1 MDHGHIY
8 LSLVSSPLP
17 PVSPRARELAIEQLS
32 AHFANDELTL
42 EELERRIERVY
53 KASTAAELDRIT
65 ADLGRQL
72 GPPPKSGTT
81 PVRLPDA
88 QLVAPIDVAERGRM
102 LSIMGE
108 SKRLGRWSVPRHLDV
123 VAIMSDMRLDLTHA
137 ALPVGIVDI
146 DVRVV
151 WAAFRLIVPPGM
163 RVVNQIHAV
172 MAAVNSATDDLSS
185 VASAGGGPIIRL
197 TGLALMGEV
206 KIVVRRREDP
216 YGLDVDD

>member
-1 MDHGHIY
+1 MDHGQIY
-8 LSLVSSPLP
+8 LSPVSSPLP

-32 AHFANDELTL
+32 ARFANDELTL

-65 ADLGRQL
+65 ADLGRPLAAPQSP
-72 GPPPKSGTT
+72 GAT
-81 PVRLPDA
+81 PRRLPDT
-88 QLVAPIDVAERGRM
+88 QLISPIDVADRGRM

-108 SKRLGRWSVPRHLDV
+108 TKRLGRWSVPRHLDV
-123 VAIMSDMRLDLTHA
+123 LAIMSDMRLDLTQA
-137 ALPVGIVDI
+137 VLPVGIVDI

-172 MAAVNSATDDLSS
+172 MASVHSATDDLSS
-185 VASAGGGPIIRL
+185 VASAGGGPIVRL

-206 KIVVRRREDP
+206 KVVVRRREDP
-216 YGLDVDD
+216 YDLDDDD

>member
-1 MDHGHIY
+1 M
-8 LSLVSSPLP
+8 SSPLP

-32 AHFANDELTL
+32 ARFANDELTL

-53 KASTAAELDRIT
+53 KASTSAELDRVT
-65 ADLGRQL
+65 ADLGRPL
-72 GPPPKSGTT
+72 AAPSRPGAT
-81 PVRLPDA
+81 PARLPDM

-108 SKRLGRWSVPRHLDV
+108 TKRLGRWSVPRHLDV
-123 VAIMSDMRLDLTHA
+123 VAIMSDMRLDLTQA
-137 ALPVGIVDI
+137 VLPVGIVDI

-163 RVVNQIHAV
+163 RVVNQVHAV
-172 MAAVNSATDDLSS
+172 MAAVHSATDDLSS
-185 VASAGGGPIIRL
+185 VASAGGGPIVRL

-206 KIVVRRREDP
+206 KVVVRRREDP
-216 YGLDVDD
+216 DGLDDDD